1 MNFVSIIERRRDR
14 GTHSFGEL
22 EFLARGAADGSIPAY
37 QLSAW
42 LMAAYLNPLS
52 LDETADL
59 TRAMAESGETLDLA
73 GLPKPWVDKHSTGG
87 VGDKTTLV
95 AMPVL
100 AACGLTMVKMS
111 GRGLGLTGGT
121 IDKLSSVDG
130 LRLDLS
136 PAEMVA
142 QAAQIGLA
150 LTGQSA
156 ALAPADKALYELRD
170 VTGTVT
176 SIPLIASSILC
187 KKVAGGAEFIT
198 FDVKCGSGGLVHCL
212 DSAREL
218 AHWLQEIGNRL
229 GLKVSAEIS
238 DMSEPLGGAC
248 GNDLEVQEAQMVLY
262 GDVLNPA
269 QSRFDEFA
277 RRLCAHTLAFALNI
291 HEDEARGRVDDV
303 IAEGRAAE
311 KWEQWLTAQGA
322 ASGRVPPKLAPVLLD
337 LVTEEDGWLTL
348 QDAAGIG
355 RAVLELGGGRKTK
368 EDPIDPRVGVCIHR
382 PIGSRFNKGEPF
394 ATIHAADEDAAAKAA
409 KSLAAAFEFS
419 ATPVPEVPLFL
430 SPS

>member
-1 MNFVSIIERRRDR
+1 
-14 GTHSFGEL
+14 
-22 EFLARGAADGSIPAY
+22 
-37 QLSAW
+37 
-42 LMAAYLNPLS
+42 MAAYLNPLT

-87 VGDKTTLV
+87 VGDKSTLV

-130 LRLDLS
+130 LRLSLS

-142 QAAQIGLA
+142 QAREIGIV
-150 LTGQSA
+150 LTGQSTE
-156 ALAPADKALYELRD
+156 LAPADKALYELRD

-187 KKVAGGAEFIT
+187 KKLAGGAEFIT

-212 DSAREL
+212 YSAQEL
-218 AHWLQEIGNRL
+218 AYWLQEIGDRL
-229 GLKVSAEIS
+229 GLKVTAKIS
-238 DMSEPLGGAC
+238 DMSQPLGGAS

-262 GDVLNPA
+262 GDSLDPA
-269 QSRFDEFA
+269 QARFSEFA

-291 HEDEARGRVDDV
+291 HEDEARGQVDAVLSD
-303 IAEGRAAE
+303 GRAAA

-322 ASGRVPPKLAPVLLD
+322 APGRVPPKPAPVVLD
-337 LVTEEDGWLTL
+337 LLAERDFWLVR
-348 QDAAGIG
+348 QDAAEIG

-368 EDPIDPRVGVCIHR
+368 EDRIDPRVGVCVHR
-382 PIGSRFNKGEPF
+382 PVGSRFSEGEPF
-394 ATIHAADEDAAAKAA
+394 ATIHAADEDAAARAA
-409 KSLAAAFEFS
+409 KSLQAAIEFS
-419 ATPVPEVPLFL
+419 NEPVAEAPLFL
-430 SPS
+430 SP

>member
-1 MNFVSIIERRRDR
+1 MNVVSIIERRRDG
-14 GTHSFGEL
+14 GTHSGAEL
-22 EFLARGAADGSIPAY
+22 AFLANGAANGSIPPY

-42 LMAAYLNPLS
+42 LMATYLNPLS

-59 TRAMAESGETLDLA
+59 TRAMADSGETLDLA

-87 VGDKTTLV
+87 VGDKSTLV

-121 IDKLSSVDG
+121 IDKLSSIDG

-142 QAAQIGLA
+142 QAKQIGLA
-150 LTGQSA
+150 LTGQSTK
-156 ALAPADKALYELRD
+156 LAPADKALYELRD

-212 DSAREL
+212 ESAQEL

-229 GLKVSAEIS
+229 GVKVTAEIS
-238 DMSEPLGGAC
+238 DMSQPLGGAC
-248 GNDLEVQEAQMVLY
+248 GNDLEVQEAQMILY

-269 QSRFDEFA
+269 QARFDEFA
-277 RRLCAHTLAFALNI
+277 RQLCAHTLAFARHI
-291 HEDEARGRVDDV
+291 HEDEARQQVDAVLAD
-303 IAEGRAAE
+303 GRAAE

-322 ASGRVPPKLAPVLLD
+322 APGRVPQKPAPVVQNLHSEGD
-337 LVTEEDGWLTL
+337 FWLAR
-348 QDAAGIG
+348 QDAAEIG

-368 EDPIDPRVGVCIHR
+368 EDRIDPRVGVCVHR
-382 PIGSRFNKGEPF
+382 PVGGRLEKGEPF
-394 ATIHAADEDAAAKAA
+394 ATIHAADEDSAAKAA
-409 KSLAAAFEFS
+409 DSLAAAIEFS
-419 ATPVPEVPLFL
+419 AAPVAEVPLFL
-430 SPS
+430 SLS